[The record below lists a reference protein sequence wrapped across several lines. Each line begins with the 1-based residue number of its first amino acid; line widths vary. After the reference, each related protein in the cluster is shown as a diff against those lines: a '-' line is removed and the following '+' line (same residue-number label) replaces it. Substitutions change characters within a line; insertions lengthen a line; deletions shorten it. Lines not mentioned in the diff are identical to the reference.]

1 MDNQKESNLL
11 NSFNQM
17 NLPNQMDQLNYIQRE
32 PVQLQ
37 TQPQLHPQ
45 TQSQPQPQN
54 LFQNQ
59 TQNQQQSPYQ
69 FTQPNPNPNPN
80 PNPIFNQRDSNQRD
94 TNQINFNQRDN
105 QREPNQQTNFNQM
118 TNRNYENQLRIIPL
132 KYKLLYQVDILK
144 THGVGV
150 GLFVEYL
157 DVLKNKYPSQYNILH
172 QIVNNID
179 RNYAMFIY
187 NLQDENLIRELL
199 LFFPI

>member
-37 TQPQLHPQ
+37 NQPQ
-45 TQSQPQPQN
+45 TQLQTQSQPQN

-69 FTQPNPNPNPN
+69 FTRPNPNPN
-80 PNPIFNQRDSNQRD
+80 PNPIFNQRDSNQRES
-94 TNQINFNQRDN
+94 NQINFNQRDSN
-105 QREPNQQTNFNQM
+105 QREPNQQSNFNQ
-118 TNRNYENQLRIIPL
+118 TTSRNYDSQLRIIPL

>member
-37 TQPQLHPQ
+37 NQPQ
-45 TQSQPQPQN
+45 TQLQTQSQPQN

-69 FTQPNPNPNPN
+69 FTRPNPNPN
-80 PNPIFNQRDSNQRD
+80 PNPIFNQRDSNQRES
-94 TNQINFNQRDN
+94 NQINFNQRDSN
-105 QREPNQQTNFNQM
+105 QREPNQQSNFNQ
-118 TNRNYENQLRIIPL
+118 TTSRNYDSQLRIIPL
-132 KYKLLYQVDILK
+132 KYKLLYQIDILK

>member
-37 TQPQLHPQ
+37 PQPQLHPQ

-59 TQNQQQSPYQ
+59 TQNQPQSPYQ
-69 FTQPNPNPNPN
+69 FTQPNPNPIPIPN
-80 PNPIFNQRDSNQRD
+80 PNFNQSNFNHRDS
-94 TNQINFNQRDN
+94 N

-199 LFFPI
+199 LFFPN

>member
-1 MDNQKESNLL
+1 MDNQKDTNLV

-17 NLPNQMDQLNYIQRE
+17 NMPNQMDQLNYIQRE

-37 TQPQLHPQ
+37 P
-45 TQSQPQPQN
+45 
-54 LFQNQ
+54 
-59 TQNQQQSPYQ
+59 QNQQQSPYQ
-69 FTQPNPNPNPN
+69 FTQPK
-80 PNPIFNQRDSNQRD
+80 PISNQRDSNQR
-94 TNQINFNQRDN
+94 
-105 QREPNQQTNFNQM
+105 EPTQQSNFNQM
-118 TNRNYENQLRIIPL
+118 TSRNYDSQLRIIPL

-199 LFFPI
+199 LFFPN